1 MWLFTWRKLSLLQT
15 KSMKEEITTAGIVF
29 ISLDVLSFCC
39 EIFNQTLSPRWFL
52 CMSYFLTVGRE
63 EIWHHANSVS
73 MFEEFALMNHGK
85 KAAVFLLSQPVE
97 SFVPLEAWSSVC
109 LPCFS
114 RLKEG
119 MLAARFL
126 CINIYGDV
134 IQLSQR
140 HGSLMCPAKEEI
152 LNSWN
157 WLRTNSLVMSQH
169 ELVFLSTRWQILG
182 PFSAVCFEF
191 VREWSEMFL
200 KTRLRSSSAALK
212 QIAFDFNWY

>member
-1 MWLFTWRKLSLLQT
+1 
-15 KSMKEEITTAGIVF
+15 
-29 ISLDVLSFCC
+29 
-39 EIFNQTLSPRWFL
+39 
-52 CMSYFLTVGRE
+52 
-63 EIWHHANSVS
+63 

-152 LNSWN
+152 LNS
-157 WLRTNSLVMSQH
+157 
-169 ELVFLSTRWQILG
+169 
-182 PFSAVCFEF
+182 
-191 VREWSEMFL
+191 
-200 KTRLRSSSAALK
+200 
-212 QIAFDFNWY
+212 